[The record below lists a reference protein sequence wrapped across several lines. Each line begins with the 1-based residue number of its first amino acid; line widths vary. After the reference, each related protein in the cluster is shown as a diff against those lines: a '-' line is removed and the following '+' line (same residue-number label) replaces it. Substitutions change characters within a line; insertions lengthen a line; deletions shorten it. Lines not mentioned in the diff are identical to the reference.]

1 MNELIPL
8 IQTHQKNKDKTSR
21 LLKSKTEDLD
31 YNDYMYM
38 EKYLCSRMRFF
49 NHEQLTVDTISEPVY
64 TLSKHFDF
72 TC

>member
-1 MNELIPL
+1 MNELIPR
-8 IQTHQKNKDKTSR
+8 IQTHQKKKDKTSR

-31 YNDYMYM
+31 YDDYMYM

-49 NHEQLTVDTISEPVY
+49 YHEKMWIDMLFQPPYTV
-64 TLSKHFDF
+64 SKHFDF